1 MRAGQCRPGAS
12 EKIGRMRRVK
22 AHQSGR
28 LYSLQSGWYHG
39 SYTAFAP
46 VLDGIVAVWRGKGR
60 FSFPFFAA
68 VVKPIANMKTDITN
82 MKTDITNMKTDITN
96 MKADITNMKSDIV
109 QLKGSVKTIELKL
122 ENEIG
127 RKISALFDARMDE
140 LRYRKENKETREKV
154 FELDMRVDNL
164 EKAIMPA

>member
-1 MRAGQCRPGAS
+1 MEDAELRNILFSIQGSIAGFQNDMS
-12 EKIGRMRRVK
+12 DVK
-22 AHQSGR
+22 N
-28 LYSLQSGWYHG
+28 
-39 SYTAFAP
+39 
-46 VLDGIVAVWRGKGR
+46 D
-60 FSFPFFAA
+60 
-68 VVKPIANMKTDITN
+68 IAD

-109 QLKGSVKTIELKL
+109 QLRGSVKTIELKL

-127 RKISALFDARMDE
+127 RKISALFDAHMDE

>member
-1 MRAGQCRPGAS
+1 MEDAELRNILFSIQGSIAGFQNDMS
-12 EKIGRMRRVK
+12 DVK
-22 AHQSGR
+22 NDIADKK
-28 LYSLQSGWYHG
+28 
-39 SYTAFAP
+39 T
-46 VLDGIVAVWRGKGR
+46 D
-60 FSFPFFAA
+60 
-68 VVKPIANMKTDITN
+68 IANMKTDITN
-82 MKTDITNMKTDITN
+82 MKEDITNMKTDITN

-122 ENEIG
+122 ENEID

>member
-1 MRAGQCRPGAS
+1 MEDAELRNILFSIQGSIAGFQNDMPD
-12 EKIGRMRRVK
+12 VK
-22 AHQSGR
+22 N
-28 LYSLQSGWYHG
+28 
-39 SYTAFAP
+39 
-46 VLDGIVAVWRGKGR
+46 D
-60 FSFPFFAA
+60 
-68 VVKPIANMKTDITN
+68 IAD

-96 MKADITNMKSDIV
+96 MKADITNMKADITNMKSDIV
-109 QLKGSVKTIELKL
+109 QLRGSVKTIELKL

-127 RKISALFDARMDE
+127 RKISALFDAHMDE

>member
-1 MRAGQCRPGAS
+1 MEDAELRNILFSIQGSIAGFQNDMSDVKNDIADMR
-12 EKIGRMRRVK
+12 
-22 AHQSGR
+22 
-28 LYSLQSGWYHG
+28 
-39 SYTAFAP
+39 
-46 VLDGIVAVWRGKGR
+46 
-60 FSFPFFAA
+60 
-68 VVKPIANMKTDITN
+68 TDIAN

-96 MKADITNMKSDIV
+96 MKADITNMKSDITNMKSDIV

-122 ENEIG
+122 ENEID

>member
-1 MRAGQCRPGAS
+1 MEDAELRNILFSIQGSIVGFQNDMSDVKNDIADMR
-12 EKIGRMRRVK
+12 
-22 AHQSGR
+22 
-28 LYSLQSGWYHG
+28 
-39 SYTAFAP
+39 T
-46 VLDGIVAVWRGKGR
+46 D
-60 FSFPFFAA
+60 
-68 VVKPIANMKTDITN
+68 IANMKTDITN

-122 ENEIG
+122 ENEID

>member
-1 MRAGQCRPGAS
+1 MEDAELRNILFSIQGSIVGFQNDMSDVKNDIADMR
-12 EKIGRMRRVK
+12 
-22 AHQSGR
+22 
-28 LYSLQSGWYHG
+28 
-39 SYTAFAP
+39 T
-46 VLDGIVAVWRGKGR
+46 D
-60 FSFPFFAA
+60 
-68 VVKPIANMKTDITN
+68 IANMKT
-82 MKTDITNMKTDITN
+82 
-96 MKADITNMKSDIV
+96 DITNMKSDIV

-122 ENEIG
+122 ENEID

>member
-1 MRAGQCRPGAS
+1 MEDAELRNILFSIQGSIAGFQNDMS
-12 EKIGRMRRVK
+12 DVK
-22 AHQSGR
+22 N
-28 LYSLQSGWYHG
+28 
-39 SYTAFAP
+39 
-46 VLDGIVAVWRGKGR
+46 D
-60 FSFPFFAA
+60 
-68 VVKPIANMKTDITN
+68 IADMKTDITNMKTDITN

-122 ENEIG
+122 ENEID

>member
-1 MRAGQCRPGAS
+1 MEDAELRNILFSIQGSIAGFQNDMSDVKNDIADMR
-12 EKIGRMRRVK
+12 
-22 AHQSGR
+22 
-28 LYSLQSGWYHG
+28 
-39 SYTAFAP
+39 T
-46 VLDGIVAVWRGKGR
+46 D
-60 FSFPFFAA
+60 
-68 VVKPIANMKTDITN
+68 IANMKTDITN
-82 MKTDITNMKTDITN
+82 MKADITN

-109 QLKGSVKTIELKL
+109 QLRGSVKTIELKL

-127 RKISALFDARMDE
+127 RKISALFDAHMDE

>member
-1 MRAGQCRPGAS
+1 VEDAELRNILFSIQGSIAGFQNDMS
-12 EKIGRMRRVK
+12 DVK
-22 AHQSGR
+22 NDIADMK
-28 LYSLQSGWYHG
+28 
-39 SYTAFAP
+39 T
-46 VLDGIVAVWRGKGR
+46 D
-60 FSFPFFAA
+60 
-68 VVKPIANMKTDITN
+68 IANMKTDITN
-82 MKTDITNMKTDITN
+82 MKADIANMKTDITN

-122 ENEIG
+122 ENEID
-127 RKISALFDARMDE
+127 RKISALFDAHMDE

>member
-1 MRAGQCRPGAS
+1 MEDAELRNILFSIQGSIAGFQNDMS
-12 EKIGRMRRVK
+12 DVK
-22 AHQSGR
+22 NDIADMK
-28 LYSLQSGWYHG
+28 
-39 SYTAFAP
+39 T
-46 VLDGIVAVWRGKGR
+46 D
-60 FSFPFFAA
+60 
-68 VVKPIANMKTDITN
+68 IANMKTDITN

-122 ENEIG
+122 ENEID

-154 FELDMRVDNL
+154 FELVMRVDNL

>member
-1 MRAGQCRPGAS
+1 MEDAELRNILFSIQGSIAGFQNDMSDVKNDIADMR
-12 EKIGRMRRVK
+12 
-22 AHQSGR
+22 
-28 LYSLQSGWYHG
+28 
-39 SYTAFAP
+39 T
-46 VLDGIVAVWRGKGR
+46 D
-60 FSFPFFAA
+60 
-68 VVKPIANMKTDITN
+68 IANMKTDITN
-82 MKTDITNMKTDITN
+82 MKTDITNMKADITN
-96 MKADITNMKSDIV
+96 MKTDITNMKSDIV

-122 ENEIG
+122 ENEID

>member
-1 MRAGQCRPGAS
+1 MEDAELRNILFSIQGSIAGFQNDMSDVKNDIADMR
-12 EKIGRMRRVK
+12 
-22 AHQSGR
+22 
-28 LYSLQSGWYHG
+28 
-39 SYTAFAP
+39 T
-46 VLDGIVAVWRGKGR
+46 D
-60 FSFPFFAA
+60 
-68 VVKPIANMKTDITN
+68 IANMKTDITN
-82 MKTDITNMKTDITN
+82 MKADITNMKADITN

-122 ENEIG
+122 ENEID

>member
-1 MRAGQCRPGAS
+1 MEDAELRNILFSIQGSIAGFQNDMS
-12 EKIGRMRRVK
+12 DVK
-22 AHQSGR
+22 N
-28 LYSLQSGWYHG
+28 
-39 SYTAFAP
+39 
-46 VLDGIVAVWRGKGR
+46 D
-60 FSFPFFAA
+60 
-68 VVKPIANMKTDITN
+68 IADMKTDITN
-82 MKTDITNMKTDITN
+82 MKT
-96 MKADITNMKSDIV
+96 DITNMKSDIV

-122 ENEIG
+122 ENEID

>member
-1 MRAGQCRPGAS
+1 VEDAELRNILFSIQGSIAGFQNDMS
-12 EKIGRMRRVK
+12 DVK
-22 AHQSGR
+22 N
-28 LYSLQSGWYHG
+28 
-39 SYTAFAP
+39 
-46 VLDGIVAVWRGKGR
+46 D
-60 FSFPFFAA
+60 
-68 VVKPIANMKTDITN
+68 IAD

-96 MKADITNMKSDIV
+96 MKADITNMKADITNMKSDIV
-109 QLKGSVKTIELKL
+109 QLRGSVKTIELKL

-127 RKISALFDARMDE
+127 RKISALFDAHMDE

>member
-1 MRAGQCRPGAS
+1 MEDAELRNILFSIQGSIAGFQNDMS
-12 EKIGRMRRVK
+12 DVK
-22 AHQSGR
+22 NDIADMK
-28 LYSLQSGWYHG
+28 
-39 SYTAFAP
+39 T
-46 VLDGIVAVWRGKGR
+46 D
-60 FSFPFFAA
+60 
-68 VVKPIANMKTDITN
+68 IANMKTDITN
-82 MKTDITNMKTDITN
+82 MKTDITNMKADITN

-122 ENEIG
+122 ENEID
-127 RKISALFDARMDE
+127 RKISALFDARMDK

>member
-1 MRAGQCRPGAS
+1 MEDAELRNILFSIQGSIAGFQNDMS
-12 EKIGRMRRVK
+12 DVK
-22 AHQSGR
+22 N
-28 LYSLQSGWYHG
+28 
-39 SYTAFAP
+39 
-46 VLDGIVAVWRGKGR
+46 D
-60 FSFPFFAA
+60 
-68 VVKPIANMKTDITN
+68 IADMKTDIA
-82 MKTDITNMKTDITN
+82 NMKTDITN

-127 RKISALFDARMDE
+127 RKISALFDAHMDE

>member
-1 MRAGQCRPGAS
+1 MEDAELRNILFSIQGSIAGFQNDMSDVKNDIADMR
-12 EKIGRMRRVK
+12 
-22 AHQSGR
+22 
-28 LYSLQSGWYHG
+28 
-39 SYTAFAP
+39 T
-46 VLDGIVAVWRGKGR
+46 D
-60 FSFPFFAA
+60 
-68 VVKPIANMKTDITN
+68 IANMKTDITN
-82 MKTDITNMKTDITN
+82 MKADITNMKTDITN

-122 ENEIG
+122 ENEID
-127 RKISALFDARMDE
+127 RKISALFDSRMDE

>member
-1 MRAGQCRPGAS
+1 MEDAELRNILFSIQGRIAGFQNDMSDVKNDIADMR
-12 EKIGRMRRVK
+12 
-22 AHQSGR
+22 
-28 LYSLQSGWYHG
+28 
-39 SYTAFAP
+39 T
-46 VLDGIVAVWRGKGR
+46 D
-60 FSFPFFAA
+60 
-68 VVKPIANMKTDITN
+68 IANMKT
-82 MKTDITNMKTDITN
+82 
-96 MKADITNMKSDIV
+96 DITNMKSDIV

-122 ENEIG
+122 ENEID

>member
-1 MRAGQCRPGAS
+1 MEDAELRNILFSIQGSIAGFQNDMSDVKNDIADMR
-12 EKIGRMRRVK
+12 
-22 AHQSGR
+22 
-28 LYSLQSGWYHG
+28 
-39 SYTAFAP
+39 T
-46 VLDGIVAVWRGKGR
+46 D
-60 FSFPFFAA
+60 
-68 VVKPIANMKTDITN
+68 IANMKTDITN
-82 MKTDITNMKTDITN
+82 MKADITNMKTDITN

-109 QLKGSVKTIELKL
+109 QLRGSVKTIELKL

>member
-1 MRAGQCRPGAS
+1 MRNILFSIQGSIAGFQNDMSDVKNDIAD
-12 EKIGRMRRVK
+12 MR
-22 AHQSGR
+22 
-28 LYSLQSGWYHG
+28 
-39 SYTAFAP
+39 T
-46 VLDGIVAVWRGKGR
+46 D
-60 FSFPFFAA
+60 
-68 VVKPIANMKTDITN
+68 IANMKTDITN
-82 MKTDITNMKTDITN
+82 MKTDIANMKTDITN
-96 MKADITNMKSDIV
+96 MKTDITNMKSDIV

-122 ENEIG
+122 ENEID

>member
-1 MRAGQCRPGAS
+1 MEDAELRNILFSIQGSIAGFQNDMS
-12 EKIGRMRRVK
+12 DVK
-22 AHQSGR
+22 NDIADMK
-28 LYSLQSGWYHG
+28 
-39 SYTAFAP
+39 T
-46 VLDGIVAVWRGKGR
+46 D
-60 FSFPFFAA
+60 
-68 VVKPIANMKTDITN
+68 IANMKTDITN
-82 MKTDITNMKTDITN
+82 MKTDITNIKADITN
-96 MKADITNMKSDIV
+96 MKTDIANMKSDIV

-122 ENEIG
+122 ENEID

>member
-1 MRAGQCRPGAS
+1 MEDAELRNILFSIQGSIAGFQNDMS
-12 EKIGRMRRVK
+12 DVK
-22 AHQSGR
+22 N
-28 LYSLQSGWYHG
+28 
-39 SYTAFAP
+39 
-46 VLDGIVAVWRGKGR
+46 D
-60 FSFPFFAA
+60 
-68 VVKPIANMKTDITN
+68 IADMKTDIAN

-96 MKADITNMKSDIV
+96 MKADITNMKADIANMKSDIV

-122 ENEIG
+122 ENEID

>member
-1 MRAGQCRPGAS
+1 MEDAELRNILFSIQGSIAGFQNDMS
-12 EKIGRMRRVK
+12 DVK
-22 AHQSGR
+22 NDIADMK
-28 LYSLQSGWYHG
+28 
-39 SYTAFAP
+39 T
-46 VLDGIVAVWRGKGR
+46 D
-60 FSFPFFAA
+60 
-68 VVKPIANMKTDITN
+68 IANMKTDITN
-82 MKTDITNMKTDITN
+82 MKADITN
-96 MKADITNMKSDIV
+96 MKADITNMKPDITNMKSDIV

-122 ENEIG
+122 ENEID

>member
-1 MRAGQCRPGAS
+1 MEDAELRNILFSIQGSIAGFQNDMS
-12 EKIGRMRRVK
+12 DVK
-22 AHQSGR
+22 NDIADMK
-28 LYSLQSGWYHG
+28 
-39 SYTAFAP
+39 T
-46 VLDGIVAVWRGKGR
+46 D
-60 FSFPFFAA
+60 
-68 VVKPIANMKTDITN
+68 IANMKTDITN
-82 MKTDITNMKTDITN
+82 MKTDIANMKTDITN

-122 ENEIG
+122 ENEID

>member
-1 MRAGQCRPGAS
+1 MEDAELRNILFSIQGSIAGFQNDMSDVKNDIADMR
-12 EKIGRMRRVK
+12 
-22 AHQSGR
+22 
-28 LYSLQSGWYHG
+28 
-39 SYTAFAP
+39 T
-46 VLDGIVAVWRGKGR
+46 D
-60 FSFPFFAA
+60 
-68 VVKPIANMKTDITN
+68 IANMKTDITN
-82 MKTDITNMKTDITN
+82 MKADITNMKTDITN

-122 ENEIG
+122 ENEID
-127 RKISALFDARMDE
+127 RKISALFDAHMDE